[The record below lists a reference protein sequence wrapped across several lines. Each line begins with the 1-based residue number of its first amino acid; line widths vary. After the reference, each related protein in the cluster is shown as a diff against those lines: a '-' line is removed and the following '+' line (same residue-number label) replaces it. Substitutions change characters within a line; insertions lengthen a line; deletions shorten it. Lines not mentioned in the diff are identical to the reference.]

1 MPLAHNRFDDPHID
15 RATSE
20 HIRFSMTDGQ
30 RIVAGRVPIAA
41 LRARFDGSDADALA
55 LYGRCR
61 EAVEAAASRKFD
73 RVGAPDAMVDL
84 DTEDLA
90 GDAA

>member
-1 MPLAHNRFDDPHID
+1 MPLSHNRFDDPHID

-41 LRARFDGSDADALA
+41 LRARLGGDAADPLV

-61 EAVEAAASRKFD
+61 EVVEAAASRRFD
-73 RVGAPDAMVDL
+73 RDGAPDAMVDL
-84 DTEDLA
+84 DSDDLA
-90 GDAA
+90 VARA

>member
-1 MPLAHNRFDDPHID
+1 MPLSHNRFDDPHID

-20 HIRFSMTDGQ
+20 HVRFSMTDGQ
-30 RIVAGRVPIAA
+30 RIVAGRVPVAA
-41 LRARFDGSDADALA
+41 LRERFGDDASDPLA

-84 DTEDLA
+84 DPEDLA
-90 GDAA
+90 EDPA